1 MKICEMA
8 KIVKLQMNYEVEML
22 ATLNMSYYIKETKQ
36 KLLIKLFLEMF
47 AMTFVNTILHA
58 NFIY

>member
-1 MKICEMA
+1 MA